1 MLKASIVE
9 AWQSSIRQQRDAN
22 KNKIKWAKMKKWND
36 NRCKDKQMHNIN
48 RRDELASGMFCHLRQ
63 KDSQEESAMKMLW
76 E

>member
-1 MLKASIVE
+1 
-9 AWQSSIRQQRDAN
+9 
-22 KNKIKWAKMKKWND
+22 MKKWND

-48 RRDELASGMFCHLRQ
+48 RRDELDSGMFCHLRQ